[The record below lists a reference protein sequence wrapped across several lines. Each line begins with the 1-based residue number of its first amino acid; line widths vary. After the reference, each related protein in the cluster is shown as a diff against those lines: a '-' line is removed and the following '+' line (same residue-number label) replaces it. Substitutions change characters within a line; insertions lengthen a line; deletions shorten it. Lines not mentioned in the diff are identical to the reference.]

1 MFKFLHKDD
10 NKPKER
16 PPRLELE
23 IPLSFRKE
31 GDFSWVN
38 GKTKNINRS
47 GALFRA
53 VTAYSEDTPV
63 EFRFVLPAQLGT
75 EAGQLITCGGKIV
88 RVVRPMPPDTRF
100 SVAAKFSGFHVARS
114 QW

>member
-16 PPRLELE
+16 PPRLDLE
-23 IPLSFRKE
+23 IVLSFRKE
-31 GDFSWVN
+31 GDFAWVN

-53 VTAYSEDTPV
+53 VAAYSENTPV
-63 EFRFVLPAQLGT
+63 EFRFILPAQLGA
-75 EAGQLITCGGKIV
+75 EVGQLITCGGKIV
-88 RVVRPMPPDTRF
+88 RVVGPTPPETWY
-100 SVAAKFSGFHVARS
+100 SLAARFSGFHVARS